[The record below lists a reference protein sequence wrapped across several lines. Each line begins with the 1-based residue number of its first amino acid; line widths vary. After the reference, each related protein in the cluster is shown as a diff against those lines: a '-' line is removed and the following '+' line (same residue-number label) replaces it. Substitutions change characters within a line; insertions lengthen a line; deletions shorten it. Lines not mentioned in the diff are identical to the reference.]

1 MDEVLVPII
10 VFFASASGL
19 VTVVAGL
26 RIATRWATRRL
37 ETSPDVA
44 EQVAEL
50 EERVA
55 ELEERADFAER
66 ALGDLKSRRQLGS
79 GNE

>member
-1 MDEVLVPII
+1 MEEVIIPII
-10 VFFASASGL
+10 VFFGSASGL
-19 VTVVAGL
+19 VAVVAGA

-66 ALGDLKSRRQLGS
+66 VLGDLKSHSRLGS